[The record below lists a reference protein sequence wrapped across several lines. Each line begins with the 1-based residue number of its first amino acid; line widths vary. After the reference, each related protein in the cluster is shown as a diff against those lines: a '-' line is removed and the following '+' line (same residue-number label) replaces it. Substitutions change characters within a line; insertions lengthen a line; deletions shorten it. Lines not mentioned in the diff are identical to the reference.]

1 MNESSEFAE
10 IEKIER
16 EKKKTPKGQGK
27 IVDFLLAELLKIPTI
42 QMWEKVY
49 ELLRKKGKN

>member
-27 IVDFLLAELLKIPTI
+27 IVDFLLAELLKNSHNSNVG
-42 QMWEKVY
+42 KG
-49 ELLRKKGKN
+49 LRVA